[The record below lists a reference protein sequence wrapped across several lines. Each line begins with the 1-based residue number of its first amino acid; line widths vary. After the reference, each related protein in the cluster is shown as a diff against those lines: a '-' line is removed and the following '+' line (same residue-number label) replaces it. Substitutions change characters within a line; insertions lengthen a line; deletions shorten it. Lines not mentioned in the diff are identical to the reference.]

1 MTNYIIIAE
10 QGSIA
15 IHEDKTIKDRTI
27 KDKTIKDKTIRG
39 DYEMKSGR
47 IYRRAESS

>member
-15 IHEDKTIKDRTI
+15 IHEDKTI